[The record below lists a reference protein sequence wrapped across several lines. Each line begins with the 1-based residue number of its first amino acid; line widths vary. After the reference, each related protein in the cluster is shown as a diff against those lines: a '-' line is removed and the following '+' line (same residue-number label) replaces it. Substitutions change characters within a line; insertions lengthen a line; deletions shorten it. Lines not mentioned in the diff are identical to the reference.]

1 MEGRVCRGEKDF
13 PEKVYQFSP
22 DVKELYYKGNILLA
36 KGLAIGVV
44 GSRKCT
50 TYGITVTKEIGKRA
64 AHNQVTVV
72 SGLAKGIDTA
82 GHQSVLDHGGKTIAV
97 LGGGTDRYY
106 PAENRQLQRKIG
118 AEGLLLS
125 EHPGDYLPRA
135 FDFPKRNRIIS
146 ALSDSVVVVEA
157 PVRSGALITAEA
169 AVEQGKQ
176 IYAVPGN
183 ITSHYSFGTN
193 KLIHEGVMPLIL
205 LDDLFTDLGIRPT
218 LPKEKA
224 MELGMEE
231 QIVYQLLLEKG
242 ELTAEEISFGAE
254 MAVGKAHGILT
265 ILEMKGLIFSAMG
278 KFFVA
283 NYG

>member
-22 DVKELYYKGNILLA
+22 DVKELYYKGNLLLT
-36 KGLAIGVV
+36 KEPSVAIV

-50 TYGITVTKEIGKRA
+50 TYGITVAKEIGKRA
-64 AHNQVTVV
+64 AQNHVLVV
-72 SGLAKGIDTA
+72 SGLARGIDTA
-82 GHQSVLDHGGKTIAV
+82 GHQSVLAHGGNTIAV

-125 EHPGDYLPRA
+125 EHPADYQPRA
-135 FDFPKRNRIIS
+135 YDFPKRNRIIS
-146 ALSDSVVVVEA
+146 ALSESVVIIEA
-157 PVRSGALITAEA
+157 PNRSGALITAEA

-176 IYAVPGN
+176 VYAVPGN

-193 KLIHEGVMPLIL
+193 KLIREGTMPLIL
-205 LDDLFTDLGIRPT
+205 LDDLFVDMGICPMLSQSQLNKLG
-218 LPKEKA
+218 A
-224 MELGMEE
+224 EE
-231 QIVYQLLLEKG
+231 REVYQVISKHG
-242 ELTAEEISFGAE
+242 EVTAEEVAYEAE
-254 MAVGKAHGILT
+254 ITIGKAQGILT
-265 ILEMKGLIFSAMG
+265 VLEMKGLIFSAMG

-283 NYG
+283 KY